1 MNSDF
6 GAANMNG
13 GFGILS
19 EDEVLFV
26 RAGRVLM
33 SNPTFKTGEF
43 LDALAQLISES
54 EEEWSEDQ
62 EGWFSDRGARCEV
75 LRFGNQGWQR
85 GRVRIRLEFCPD
97 NPPKLLRES
106 RSPRESSRED
116 AYQEDVYRAEG
127 NRRRGSRE
135 DRNRETPYQQEDIYR
150 EDIYR
155 RDRDQ
160 RNNDLPIYP
169 EIDQDY

>member
-6 GAANMNG
+6 GAPNMNG
-13 GFGILS
+13 GFGMLS

-33 SNPTFKTGEF
+33 SNPTFKAGEF
-43 LDALAQLISES
+43 LDALAQLISEN
-54 EEEWSEDQ
+54 EAEWSEDQ
-62 EGWFSDRGARCEV
+62 EGWFSDQGARCEV

-85 GRVRIRLEFCPD
+85 GRVRIRLEFCPEQ
-97 NPPKLLRES
+97 PPKLLRES
-106 RSPRESSRED
+106 RTPREEIYQPED
-116 AYQEDVYRAEG
+116 IYRQEG
-127 NRRRGSRE
+127 TRRRSNRE
-135 DRNRETPYQQEDIYR
+135 NRNREDVYR

-155 RDRDQ
+155 QGRDQ
-160 RNNDLPIYP
+160 WTNDSPIYP